1 MKKIVKSEY
10 IYKRLESDYRL
21 QNNGRGFNTMDQ
33 AGFATSILALFTR
46 RRRRRTVRLLGA
58 SESGLSVYD
67 PEFPV
72 IKFSWYVLWH
82 LSLLE
87 RIFQ

>member
-1 MKKIVKSEY
+1 MDSGK
-10 IYKRLESDYRL
+10 
-21 QNNGRGFNTMDQ
+21 GFNTMDQ
-33 AGFATSILALFTR
+33 AGFATCILALFT

-72 IKFSWYVLWH
+72 IKFSWYVQWH

-87 RIFQ
+87 